1 MDDRFMYL
9 SNWLHGDVRQYD
21 ISDSSNPKLVGQVG
35 SHKYAKIYYNRLY
48 YSIDMQRLVGIRILW
63 HMSISRLE
71 TELNNF

>member
-35 SHKYAKIYYNRLY
+35 SHEYAKIL
-48 YSIDMQRLVGIRILW
+48 L
-63 HMSISRLE
+63 
-71 TELNNF
+71 